1 MLFVDGGVRHHV
13 LRKCGIVS
21 PESCCRVALQNAQ
34 LAALPCVWCHV
45 QSKVT
50 MRLEDPGTDFVR
62 LLVRTVTLPP
72 APDYTSNTAASRELQ
87 QVLPP
92 QAGHVSNDDE
102 DGGSEQQA
110 VSGPVL
116 SPSAVEALL
125 SSQSQCEVLL
135 QEESRWL
142 VVSETFSPG
151 EICR

>member
-1 MLFVDGGVRHHV
+1 M
-13 LRKCGIVS
+13 
-21 PESCCRVALQNAQ
+21 
-34 LAALPCVWCHV
+34 
-45 QSKVT
+45 

-72 APDYTSNTAASRELQ
+72 APDYTSTSTTAASGDLQ
-87 QVLPP
+87 PAEQLPP
-92 QAGHVSNDDE
+92 QAGHVQGSGE

-110 VSGPVL
+110 LCGPVL

-142 VVSETFSPG
+142 VVSDTLSPG